1 MNRKFVLLA
10 LVFFLWGNITS
21 INSVIILFFYHYFQ
35 ISWQQA
41 MLVTVLFYLAPF
53 VSCIPCSALITRYG
67 YRRMLE
73 GSLLLSVT
81 GCTLIAA
88 TIHESSFIGALIGVF
103 ISAVGV
109 AAMQVVANPYLAL
122 LSSPER
128 RVSNLSL
135 ASAVNS
141 LGTTLAPICI
151 ATLLKVYPALP
162 ELGQEPMSGMWLA
175 LALFSLVLLCG
186 IKLLHLP
193 DVNAPTA
200 TVQPNRT
207 SLWKQPQVIFC
218 IAAIFIYVG
227 VEVALATSL
236 LKYLTLSAGWSAE
249 IAMSLITLYWGGA
262 LAGRLLFGL
271 FGNQTHSA
279 SVFKYA
285 TLFCLLLVSLAIALN
300 NTVGGWLLLLA
311 GVGNSVM
318 YPVIFAHAIGQ
329 QPQRANVLAG
339 AMVMAGIGG
348 AILPWVQALMIDT
361 LSLRVSFLLPLGLYA
376 LLALWGVGFL
386 RQREW
391 VSPPLPGP
399 LPKGEGE

>member
-53 VSCIPCSALITRYG
+53 VSCIPCSVLIARYG
-67 YRRMLE
+67 YRTMLE
-73 GSLLLSVT
+73 GSLLLSAV
-81 GCTLIAA
+81 GCVILAA
-88 TIHESSFIGALIGVF
+88 TIHEGLFAGALIGVF

-122 LSSPER
+122 LSPPER

-141 LGTTLAPICI
+141 LGTTLAPIGI
-151 ATLLKVYPALP
+151 ATLLKICPALP
-162 ELGQEPMSGMWLA
+162 APGQEPMSGMWLG
-175 LALFSLVLLCG
+175 LAFLSLVLLCS
-186 IKLLHLP
+186 IKLLCLP
-193 DVNAPTA
+193 DVDAPT
-200 TVQPNRT
+200 TTTPL
-207 SLWKQPQVIFC
+207 SDKGLWKQPQVASC

-227 VEVALATSL
+227 VEVALATGL
-236 LKYLTLSAGWSAE
+236 LKYLTISAGWSAE
-249 IAMSLITLYWGGA
+249 VAMSLVTLYWGGA
-262 LAGRLLFGL
+262 LIGRLLFGL
-271 FGNQTHSA
+271 FGTQTHSA
-279 SVFKYA
+279 IVFKCA
-285 TLFCLLLVSLAIALN
+285 TLFCMLLVALSIALN
-300 NTVGGWLLLLA
+300 NTAGGWLLLLA

-329 QPQRANVLAG
+329 QPHRANVLAG

-376 LLALWGVGFL
+376 LLACWGGCFL
-386 RQREW
+386 RQHRKPVEV
-391 VSPPLPGP
+391 VS
-399 LPKGEGE
+399 

>member
-1 MNRKFVLLA
+1 M
-10 LVFFLWGNITS
+10 
-21 INSVIILFFYHYFQ
+21 
-35 ISWQQA
+35 
-41 MLVTVLFYLAPF
+41 
-53 VSCIPCSALITRYG
+53 
-67 YRRMLE
+67 
-73 GSLLLSVT
+73 
-81 GCTLIAA
+81 
-88 TIHESSFIGALIGVF
+88 
-103 ISAVGV
+103 
-109 AAMQVVANPYLAL
+109 
-122 LSSPER
+122 
-128 RVSNLSL
+128 
-135 ASAVNS
+135 
-141 LGTTLAPICI
+141 
-151 ATLLKVYPALP
+151 
-162 ELGQEPMSGMWLA
+162 
-175 LALFSLVLLCG
+175 
-186 IKLLHLP
+186 
-193 DVNAPTA
+193 
-200 TVQPNRT
+200 
-207 SLWKQPQVIFC
+207 
-218 IAAIFIYVG
+218 G

-300 NTVGGWLLLLA
+300 NTAGGWLLLLA

-376 LLALWGVGFL
+376 LLA
-386 RQREW
+386 
-391 VSPPLPGP
+391 
-399 LPKGEGE
+399 